1 VSTDAVT
8 TQPGGALPRARQ
20 FYLDVLGELRKV
32 TWPTRDEVRKAT
44 IAIVAFV
51 GALGIVI
58 GAMDRLLQALLV
70 ELVARLF

>member
-1 VSTDAVT
+1 MSTDAVT
-8 TQPGGALPRARQ
+8 TQTGGALPRARQ

-51 GALGIVI
+51 GALGIAI

>member
-8 TQPGGALPRARQ
+8 TQPGGAVSRARQ